1 MKTLG
6 SILLLILASL
16 SLMAGCAIPFS
27 TGNTDSVPLPPIEK
41 TFNPESVSL
50 QDFQE
55 GGIALGGIVIRQGVT
70 VYRYPDLPAPGKRFE
85 HFDQTE
91 FWSSNSEREFA
102 ENVSSISLTPFYR
115 FNDFI
120 EDDLLASIWVKYAQG
135 GCLHPEILNSVHS
148 AGPGVRFLLLF
159 RVEHDDISHD
169 IDTSWSMYQ
178 NPGTGLG
185 KVSGGGHDPDQVNK
199 SNHPTIKRVVG
210 LTMSV
215 YDLDSALCVWE
226 SGVFDDVSQSID
238 PQALNDYAGY
248 QAQQIE
254 TGQVVV
260 AEEKELPDAPAF
272 NRVMDKCL
280 DTLYT
285 DLIRDVDPSSRRR

>member
-1 MKTLG
+1 
-6 SILLLILASL
+6 
-16 SLMAGCAIPFS
+16 MAGCAIPFS